1 MASIEFNTKE
11 KRRVPISRNSLFYDT
26 KCFELE
32 MEIGKDYIETDMSQT
47 VILYQVDASKTQADL
62 TYGETDV
69 NKIAFKT
76 PIEVPCVYEI
86 AKAELKSYN
95 KDKNLGTY
103 MKSGN
108 LELGVYES
116 TLTEL
121 GVDMKKGDYIG
132 VQVDETTCIYYVV
145 TNDGKNNYDN
155 SHTLFGVKP
164 LYRTVICT
172 PVDETEFNGN

>member
-1 MASIEFNTKE
+1 M
-11 KRRVPISRNSLFYDT
+11 
-26 KCFELE
+26 
-32 MEIGKDYIETDMSQT
+32 
-47 VILYQVDASKTQADL
+47 

-116 TLTEL
+116 TLSEL

-132 VQVDETTCIYYVV
+132 VQIDETTCIYYVIA
-145 TNDGKNNYDN
+145 NDGKNNYDN
-155 SHTLFGVKP
+155 AHTLFGVKP